1 MPSLLSRLAAIYI
14 RHTRAKNWASAE
26 AVRQSIQ
33 ERGSYQPPR
42 ALERSQRLSQHQLK
56 GQDWPYYVIS
66 GQRTD
71 HVVFY
76 FHGGG
81 YIHEIAP
88 QHYTFALK
96 LSNQLNCKVVIPIYP
111 LAPLHKY
118 TTILGWCDAVVT
130 RESAKTDKVSFVGD
144 SAGGGLALGL
154 AMRRRH
160 MNKSLPHHLGLIS
173 PALDATMANPAATQ
187 VDDPWLSIE
196 GIREAGR
203 MYAGPDVEHPYV
215 SPIFG
220 ELDRLPPVSTLI
232 GTRDIFFPDCLEL
245 AQRAEKNHPKS
256 ALWVGQDMIHVWPL
270 LPIPEA
276 TPARQ
281 RLVDQIRSAW
291 EE

>member
-1 MPSLLSRLAAIYI
+1 MPSLLSRLAALYI
-14 RHTRAKNWASAE
+14 KKTRARHWASAE
-26 AVRQSIQ
+26 AVRQSIAV
-33 ERGSYQPPR
+33 RDSHQPPQT
-42 ALERSQRLSQHQLK
+42 LQRVARFSEHRLI

-66 GQRTD
+66 GRHSD

-88 QHYTFALK
+88 QHYAFALK
-96 LSNQLNCKVVIPIYP
+96 LSNQLDCKVVIPIYP

-130 RESAKTDKVSFVGD
+130 RESSKTDKVSFVGD

-160 MNKSLPHHLGLIS
+160 MKKSLPDHLGLIS
-173 PALDATMANPAATQ
+173 PALDATMANPAAATI
-187 VDDPWLSIE
+187 DDPWLSID

-203 MYAGPDVEHPYV
+203 MYGGDDVSHPYV

-220 ELDRLPPVSTLI
+220 ELGGLPPISTLI
-232 GTRDIFFPDCLEL
+232 GTRDIFYPDCLEL
-245 AQRAEKNHPKS
+245 AQRAEQHHPKS
-256 ALWVGQDMIHVWPL
+256 ALRVGQGMIHVWPL

-276 TPARQ
+276 APARQ
-281 RLVDQIRSAW
+281 WLVDQIRSAW
-291 EE
+291 GE